1 MATLP
6 MNMGEEEMGLPM
18 PPPVSD
24 LDLINE
30 VETPEEDNSEEIEL
44 IVKSIVN
51 QIDIQERPSRQVLI
65 KLWKYL
71 DLLWHGISNFYW
83 NTAANEWRII
93 TQDDIKGLGD
103 SIDVD
108 SALLNKTVNLI
119 RPYGESLIGVLT
131 TGTPRVKFFP
141 ADADKVEDIRTAK
154 VSTILE
160 KRISDDNN
168 MKARVIEILVRLWN
182 NGFAA
187 IYNYSHK
194 SPEYGVVSKPISGP
208 VQYTS
213 DITLCPD
220 CGFEFQNDRKKKDV
234 EEPIPDTGV
243 DVMSSPVEVLDQP
256 PSTEE
261 EEFQE
266 SEMES
271 LTPCP
276 QCGNQVSPFSFQDD
290 ETVEEQIGT
299 VDLPKAKQILKV
311 YGPLNVKIPVKAS
324 CKEEVIFLI
333 LEEEIHESLART
345 LYPEYWMEIRG
356 GDQTSDLGWDR
367 WARSQYENMAEMTQY
382 YVTMRKVWLRPSAY
396 NIIGNQEQG
405 DILREEYPKG
415 LVAIFAGDRF
425 LYCEESELDN
435 HWTLSFNPL
444 YYRVYGD
451 PLAKAA
457 IPLQETANDLFQLE
471 VETVRYSIPQT
482 WADPQFV
489 DFEAYSKSKAVPGAM
504 YPLKA
509 GASSGKSISDIFYE
523 TKPASLPKEVGE
535 LDQKVNQL
543 FQFVTGILPPVFG
556 GTQSGGSKTLG
567 EVEQNRNQALQR
579 LQTTWYIINMM
590 YSECMAKSV
599 KAYRDELLEDEHVVE
614 ARGDSFINTWVRMT
628 DITGNV
634 GKVIPEYGDQFPVT
648 WAQKKAALMELI
660 NLNNEMVNGF
670 LMHPENIEAIS
681 DYIIG
686 VDGLYM
692 PGSDQRNKE
701 LTEIAKI
708 VSTPAPTEE
717 EMMMMGGLPPQPLPP
732 NIEVIDEPN
741 IHLQVLEAYIC
752 SDQGQELKDTNPIAY
767 SSLMMRVQAF
777 QGVIAQQMMAQ
788 QAQEAQLNQS
798 QDPNASKEVKSNA

>member
-1 MATLP
+1 MPSPGEMDPTLDP
-6 MNMGEEEMGLPM
+6 N
-18 PPPVSD
+18 SD
-24 LDLINE
+24 LGIINQTDT
-30 VETPEEDNSEEIEL
+30 TPEENNNEEIES

-83 NTAANEWRII
+83 NTAANEWRVI
-93 TQDDIKGLGD
+93 TQDDIRNLGD
-103 SIDVD
+103 SVDVD

-154 VSTILE
+154 VSSILE
-160 KRISDDNN
+160 KRISEDNN
-168 MKARVIEILVRLWN
+168 MKARIIEILVRLWN

-194 SPEYGVVSKPISGP
+194 SPDYGIVSKPIMGN
-208 VQYTS
+208 VTYNENTS
-213 DITLCPD
+213 LCPE
-220 CGFEFQNDRKKKDV
+220 CGYEFSNERVKKDI
-234 EEPIPDTGV
+234 EEPTPDKGE
-243 DVMSSPVEVLDQP
+243 DVQASPVEILDLP

-261 EEFQE
+261 EEFAE
-266 SEMES
+266 SS
-271 LTPCP
+271 SPCP
-276 QCGNQVSPFSFQDD
+276 QCGNQVTPFQVQGDD
-290 ETVEEQIGT
+290 EVVEEQIGQ

-311 YGPLNVKIPVKAS
+311 YGPLNIKIPVKAS
-324 CKEEVIFLI
+324 CKEEVIYLI
-333 LEEEIHESLART
+333 MEEELHESLART
-345 LYPEYWMEIRG
+345 LYPDYWDDIRG

-367 WARSQYENMAEMTQY
+367 WARSQYENMAETTQF

-396 NIIGNQEQG
+396 NIIGDQEQA
-405 DILREEYPKG
+405 DLLREEYPKG

-435 HWTLSFNPL
+435 HWTLSFNPM

-457 IPLQETANDLFQLE
+457 IPLQETANDIFQLE
-471 VETVRYSIPQT
+471 VETLRYSIPQT
-482 WADPQFV
+482 WVDPQFV
-489 DFEAYSKSKAVPGAM
+489 DLEAYSKSKAVPGGM
-504 YPLKA
+504 YALKSGVSA
-509 GASSGKSISDIFYE
+509 GKPISDIFYE
-523 TKPASLPKEVGE
+523 TKPATLPKEAEE

-556 GTQSGGSKTLG
+556 GTQAGGSKTLG

-579 LQTTWYIINMM
+579 LQTVWYIITMM
-590 YSECMAKSV
+590 YAECMTKSV

-628 DITGNV
+628 DVTGNV
-634 GKVIPEYGDQFPVT
+634 GKVVPEYGDQFPIT

-660 NLNNEMVNGF
+660 NLNNDMINSY

-681 DYIIG
+681 DYIVG
-686 VDGLYM
+686 VDGLYI
-692 PGSDQRNKE
+692 PGEDQRNKE
-701 LTEIAKI
+701 LLEIAKI
-708 VSTPAPTEE
+708 VSMQPPSEE
-717 EMMMMGGLPPQPLPP
+717 EIQMMGGIPPQPIPP
-732 NIEVIDEPN
+732 QIEAIDDPG
-741 IHLQVLEAYIC
+741 IHLAVLEAYIC
-752 SDQGQELKDTNPIAY
+752 SDQGQELKDTNQLAY
-767 SSLMMRVQAF
+767 QSLMLRVQAF
-777 QGVIAQQMMAQ
+777 QFMIQ
-788 QAQEAQLNQS
+788 QAQMAQMQAEAAQKP
-798 QDPNASKEVKSNA
+798 DPNASKEVSKTNG